1 MISKNRIKFI
11 RSLSLKKNRDTLGL
25 FVAEGPKIVSDLLSN
40 ITPVYIAATN
50 DWLKQNINIL
60 GVLKQEFHNDF
71 AFDEVSDDELKRISF
86 LETPQNVLCVFRQP
100 HDCKNIYDSVIDNI
114 CLALDGV
121 QNPGNLGTIVRVADW
136 FGIHDVFCNSSCADV
151 YNSKTVQA
159 TMGALSRVRVHYV
172 NLEDELSN
180 LPVDCKVYGT
190 FLDGDN
196 IYKQELSRN
205 GVIIMGNEGRGI
217 SEAISKLVT
226 NRVLIPNYPA
236 ESATSESLNVAIA
249 TSIVCAEFRR
259 RLL

>member
-1 MISKNRIKFI
+1 
-11 RSLSLKKNRDTLGL
+11 
-25 FVAEGPKIVSDLLSN
+25 
-40 ITPVYIAATN
+40 
-50 DWLKQNINIL
+50 
-60 GVLKQEFHNDF
+60 
-71 AFDEVSDDELKRISF
+71 
-86 LETPQNVLCVFRQP
+86 
-100 HDCKNIYDSVIDNI
+100 
-114 CLALDGV
+114 
-121 QNPGNLGTIVRVADW
+121 
-136 FGIHDVFCNSSCADV
+136 
-151 YNSKTVQA
+151 
-159 TMGALSRVRVHYV
+159 MGALSRVRVHYV

-180 LPVDCKVYGT
+180 LPVDCKIYGT

-205 GVIIMGNEGRGI
+205 GVIVMGNEGRGI